1 MISLTAFWG
10 AIETG
15 LLYGIVGLGVY
26 LSFRVLQFPDLTVD
40 GSFTLGGAIAA
51 ALVVQGVP
59 PVFAIAAALVAGG
72 IAGWC
77 TASLNVRFRILNLLA
92 SILVMIALYSIN
104 LRIMGRP
111 NVPLL
116 GQATLFSPLE
126 PLLQQLPTGLGLPI
140 LLGGVVLGMK
150 LLLDTF
156 LASEVGLALRA
167 TGANPMMANAQGIST
182 PGMVTLGLSLSNAL
196 VALAGALFAQ
206 VNGFADITMGV
217 GTIVFGLAAVIMGET
232 LIPSRSLSWAT
243 LGVILGSVVYRIAVA
258 IALNADFIG
267 LQAQDL
273 NLVTAVL
280 VALALITLNRRQGQN

>member
-15 LLYGIVGLGVY
+15 LLYGLVGLGVY

-51 ALVVQGVP
+51 SMIVQGSSPGV
-59 PVFAIAAALVAGG
+59 ATLIALLAGG
-72 IAGWC
+72 LAGFC
-77 TASLNVRFRILNLLA
+77 TASLNVRFQILNLLA

-116 GQATLFSPLE
+116 GQTSLFSPLE
-126 PLLQQLPTGLGLPI
+126 SVLQKLPVGVGLPI
-140 LLGGVVLGMK
+140 VMGVIIITIK
-150 LLLDTF
+150 FLLDAF

-167 TGANPMMANAQGIST
+167 TGANPMMASAQGIST
-182 PGMVTLGLSLSNAL
+182 PWMVTLGLALSNAL
-196 VALAGALFAQ
+196 VALAGAMFAQ

-232 LIPSRSLSWAT
+232 LLPTRSLGWAT
-243 LGVILGSVVYRIAVA
+243 LGVIGGSVVYRIAVA
-258 IALNADFIG
+258 IALNADALG

-273 NLVTAVL
+273 NLVTAIL
-280 VALALITLNRRQGQN
+280 VALALITLNRRKR